1 MLFQTLLS
9 TVEQKNKIFQ
19 IMFQLYSESGSG
31 ERSTQIKILSTE
43 KTKQKK
49 IIITYYSSKVWR
61 TPFQFYL
68 SESIF

>member
-43 KTKQKK
+43 
-49 IIITYYSSKVWR
+49 I
-61 TPFQFYL
+61 FFYNNNNYNNL
-68 SESIF
+68 LLQ